1 MISFTESKDRN
12 YDPEIQTPTLFEHN
26 YLKKNNQTS
35 KHKGKMSFEHFLKS
49 IELIAVKLYPDFS
62 TDEVVKFMIK
72 NHFMR
77 LVNPNSLISQ
87 KNNKKNQHVRLLMDI
102 LKDPLMVKKL
112 FSWVLFY
119 LHVFRLSFWGWSTS
133 Q

>member
-1 MISFTESKDRN
+1 
-12 YDPEIQTPTLFEHN
+12 
-26 YLKKNNQTS
+26 
-35 KHKGKMSFEHFLKS
+35 MSFEHFLKS

-87 KNNKKNQHVRLLMDI
+87 KNNKKN
-102 LKDPLMVKKL
+102 
-112 FSWVLFY
+112 
-119 LHVFRLSFWGWSTS
+119 
-133 Q
+133 